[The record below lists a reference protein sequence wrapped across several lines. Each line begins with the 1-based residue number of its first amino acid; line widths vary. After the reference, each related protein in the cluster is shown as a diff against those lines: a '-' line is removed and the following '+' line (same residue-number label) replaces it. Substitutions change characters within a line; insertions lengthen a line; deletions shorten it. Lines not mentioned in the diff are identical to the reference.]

1 MPGNLLPGRKGGHR
15 DTVAEWRLLAKP
27 HATGSPYAGDM
38 DASRRP
44 VLLFPGQ
51 GTEAVGMVA
60 GWEGQG
66 AWVETLATAEAH
78 TGLPLRRLMGE
89 GPLEALRAQRVAPF
103 AVLAHSVGIYRAWRQ
118 AGLPLPLAATG
129 HSMGF
134 YSALVAAEV
143 VPLEAALDL
152 ISAVEDLSAEAFAG
166 RPMGMA
172 FCIGVTEADLQRVL
186 AGHPGLVISNR
197 NGRAQFTVSGA
208 VAGLE
213 PLVATL
219 APMALKV
226 GLLPVRH
233 PLHGPH
239 MAPLLPALARRLAVW
254 QPAAP
259 VFPLLS
265 HFDGRPLEGG
275 AAAWDEGLASVALPV
290 DWLAVVARLQT
301 LAAPLLECGAGRQ
314 LAGLTRWA
322 ERTLQVGSL
331 GQPPGAGD

>member
-1 MPGNLLPGRKGGHR
+1 
-15 DTVAEWRLLAKP
+15 
-27 HATGSPYAGDM
+27 M
-38 DASRRP
+38 DATRRP

-51 GTEAVGMVA
+51 GTEAVGMAA
-60 GWEGQG
+60 GWAGQG

-89 GPLEALRAQRVAPF
+89 GPLEALRAQRAAPY
-103 AVLAHSVGIYRAWRQ
+103 AVLAHSVGVFRAWRQ

-134 YSALVAAEV
+134 YSALVAAGV

-152 ISAVEDLSAEAFAG
+152 ISAVEDLSAETFAG

-172 FCIGVTEADLQRVL
+172 FCIGVPEVDLHRVL
-186 AGHPGLVISNR
+186 LDHPGLVLSNR

-208 VAGLE
+208 VAALE
-213 PLVATL
+213 PLVAAL
-219 APMALKV
+219 APGALKA

-239 MAPLLPALARRLAVW
+239 MAPLLPALARRLSAW
-254 QPAAP
+254 CPADPA
-259 VFPLLS
+259 FPLLS
-265 HFDGRPLEGG
+265 HFDGRPLEDGS
-275 AAAWDEGLASVALPV
+275 AAWDEGLASVALPV
-290 DWLAVVARLQT
+290 DWLAVVARLRT
-301 LAAPLLECGAGRQ
+301 LDAPLFECGTGSQ

-331 GQPPGAGD
+331 AQPPGGGD